1 MKSFLA
7 GLGTGI
13 ALGVLF
19 APRSGDQTR
28 QQLRES
34 ADQLTDSA
42 REQLGRVQEY
52 AGDLQERARD
62 IRRKATE
69 FAQDTRSR
77 MKDAARTVASKAGA
91 GVLLRL
97 NTASREDLMNVSGI
111 GPALADRII
120 EGRPFFSAQQV
131 VDRGILPDSTLKELL
146 REFKA
151 A

>member
-1 MKSFLA
+1 MKSFLT

-19 APRSGDQTR
+19 APRSGDETR

-69 FAQDTRSR
+69 FAQDTSSR
-77 MKDAARTVASKAGA
+77 MKDAARTVASKGGA

-97 NTASREDLMNVSGI
+97 NTASREDLMNVNGI

-120 EGRPFFSAQQV
+120 EGRPFLSAQQV

>member
-1 MKSFLA
+1 
-7 GLGTGI
+7 
-13 ALGVLF
+13 
-19 APRSGDQTR
+19 
-28 QQLRES
+28 
-34 ADQLTDSA
+34 
-42 REQLGRVQEY
+42 
-52 AGDLQERARD
+52 
-62 IRRKATE
+62 
-69 FAQDTRSR
+69 